1 MKFHFIASENPEAK
15 EALKVLIK
23 RYDQTKLELS
33 DVIIAIGGDGMLL
46 KALRNSIEKNK
57 PVFGLNKGNVGFLMN
72 ELSFDN
78 LENRIQTA
86 RKVKMHPLFMSA
98 HKING
103 NIFTELAV
111 NEVSI
116 LRQTH
121 QAAHLKITVD
131 KKERLNEL
139 VCDGILVSTPI
150 GSTAYN
156 LSARGPII
164 PLNANILALT
174 PISSFRPRRWRGA
187 LLPQRVKIRIE
198 VLNFDTRPVSATADN
213 VEARDIKYIEISTDK
228 TRKLTILHDSDHS
241 LDERIMKEQ
250 FLT

>member
-23 RYDQTKLELS
+23 RYNQTKLELS

-46 KALRNSIEKNK
+46 KALRNSIEKNM

-198 VLNFDTRPVSATADN
+198 VLNFDARPVSATADN

-228 TRKLTILHDSDHS
+228 TKKLTILHDSDHS

>member
-78 LENRIQTA
+78 LEKRIQTA

-198 VLNFDTRPVSATADN
+198 VLNYDTRPVSATADN

-228 TRKLTILHDSDHS
+228 TKKLTILHDSDHS

>member
-15 EALKVLIK
+15 DALKVLIK
-23 RYDQTKLELS
+23 RYNQTKLELS

-198 VLNFDTRPVSATADN
+198 VLNYDTRPVSATADN

-228 TRKLTILHDSDHS
+228 TKKLTILHDSDHS

>member
-228 TRKLTILHDSDHS
+228 TKKLTILHDTDHS

>member
-23 RYDQTKLELS
+23 RYNQTKLELS

-121 QAAHLKITVD
+121 QTAHLKITVD

-198 VLNFDTRPVSATADN
+198 VLNFDSRPVSATADN

-228 TRKLTILHDSDHS
+228 TKKLSILHDSDHS

>member
-23 RYDQTKLELS
+23 KYDQAKLELS

-228 TRKLTILHDSDHS
+228 TKKLTILHDSDHS

>member
-15 EALKVLIK
+15 EALKVLVK

-228 TRKLTILHDSDHS
+228 TKKLTILHDSDHS

>member
-15 EALKVLIK
+15 DALKVLVK
-23 RYDQTKLELS
+23 RYNQTKLELS

-78 LENRIQTA
+78 LEKRIQTA

-228 TRKLTILHDSDHS
+228 TKKLTILHDSDHS

>member
-23 RYDQTKLELS
+23 RYDQAKLELS

-103 NIFTELAV
+103 NIFNELAV

-198 VLNFDTRPVSATADN
+198 VLNFDTRPVSGTADN

-228 TRKLTILHDSDHS
+228 TKKLTILHDSDHS

>member
-1 MKFHFIASENPEAK
+1 MKFHFIASENPEAE

-98 HKING
+98 HKMNG

-121 QAAHLKITVD
+121 QAAHLKITID

-198 VLNFDTRPVSATADN
+198 VLNYDTRPVSATADN

-228 TRKLTILHDSDHS
+228 TKKLSILHDSDHS

>member
-228 TRKLTILHDSDHS
+228 TKKLTILHDSNHS

>member
-23 RYDQTKLELS
+23 RYDQAKLELS

-98 HKING
+98 HKMNG

-198 VLNFDTRPVSATADN
+198 VLNYDTRPVSATADN

-228 TRKLTILHDSDHS
+228 TKKLTILHDSDHS

>member
-15 EALKVLIK
+15 DALKVLVK
-23 RYDQTKLELS
+23 RYNQTKLELS

-228 TRKLTILHDSDHS
+228 TKKLTILHDSDHS

>member
-23 RYDQTKLELS
+23 RYDQTELELS

-228 TRKLTILHDSDHS
+228 TKKLTILHDSDHS

>member
-103 NIFTELAV
+103 NICTELAV

-228 TRKLTILHDSDHS
+228 TKKLTILHDSDHS

>member
-15 EALKVLIK
+15 EALKVLVK

-213 VEARDIKYIEISTDK
+213 IEARDIKYIEISTDK
-228 TRKLTILHDSDHS
+228 TKKLTILHDSDHS

>member
-15 EALKVLIK
+15 EALKGLIK
-23 RYDQTKLELS
+23 RYDQAKLELS

-213 VEARDIKYIEISTDK
+213 VEARDIKYIEVSTDK
-228 TRKLTILHDSDHS
+228 TKKLTILHDSDHS

>member
-15 EALKVLIK
+15 DALKVLIK
-23 RYDQTKLELS
+23 RYNQTKLELS

-78 LENRIQTA
+78 LENRIHTA

-228 TRKLTILHDSDHS
+228 TKKLTILHDSDHS

>member
-103 NIFTELAV
+103 NICTELAV

-198 VLNFDTRPVSATADN
+198 VLNYDTRPVSATADN

-228 TRKLTILHDSDHS
+228 TKKLTILHDSDHS

>member
-15 EALKVLIK
+15 EALKVLIN
-23 RYDQTKLELS
+23 RYDQTILELS

-198 VLNFDTRPVSATADN
+198 VLNFDARPVSATADN

-228 TRKLTILHDSDHS
+228 TKKLTILHDLDHS

>member
-213 VEARDIKYIEISTDK
+213 IEARDIKYIEISTDK
-228 TRKLTILHDSDHS
+228 TKKLTILHDSDHS

>member
-116 LRQTH
+116 LRQSH

-139 VCDGILVSTPI
+139 VCGGILVSTPI

-228 TRKLTILHDSDHS
+228 TKKLTILHDSDHS

>member
-156 LSARGPII
+156 FSARGPII

-228 TRKLTILHDSDHS
+228 TKKLTILHDSDHS

>member
-213 VEARDIKYIEISTDK
+213 VESRDIKYIEISTDK
-228 TRKLTILHDSDHS
+228 TKKLTILHDSDHS

>member
-33 DVIIAIGGDGMLL
+33 DVIIAIGGDGILL

-228 TRKLTILHDSDHS
+228 TKKLTILHDSDHS

>member
-15 EALKVLIK
+15 EVLKVLIK
-23 RYDQTKLELS
+23 RYDQTKLDLS

-228 TRKLTILHDSDHS
+228 TKKLTILHDSDHS

>member
-23 RYDQTKLELS
+23 RYNQTKLELS

-103 NIFTELAV
+103 NIFTQLAV

-213 VEARDIKYIEISTDK
+213 VEARDIKYIEISTEK
-228 TRKLTILHDSDHS
+228 TKKLTILHDSDHS

>member
-1 MKFHFIASENPEAK
+1 MKFHFIASQNPEAK

-46 KALRNSIEKNK
+46 KTLRNSIEKNK

-198 VLNFDTRPVSATADN
+198 VLNFDTRPVRATADN

-228 TRKLTILHDSDHS
+228 TKKLTILYDSDHS

>member
-15 EALKVLIK
+15 EAHKVLIK

-228 TRKLTILHDSDHS
+228 TKKLTILHDSDHS

>member
-139 VCDGILVSTPI
+139 ICDGILVSTPI

-198 VLNFDTRPVSATADN
+198 VLNFDARPVSATADN

-228 TRKLTILHDSDHS
+228 TKKLTILHDSDHS

>member
-23 RYDQTKLELS
+23 RYDQTKLELY

-228 TRKLTILHDSDHS
+228 TKKLTILHDSDHS

>member
-23 RYDQTKLELS
+23 RYNQTKLELS
-33 DVIIAIGGDGMLL
+33 DVIIAIGGDGILL

-228 TRKLTILHDSDHS
+228 TKKLTILHDSDHS

>member
-23 RYDQTKLELS
+23 RYNQTKLELS
-33 DVIIAIGGDGMLL
+33 DVIIAIGGDGILL

-228 TRKLTILHDSDHS
+228 TKKLTILHDLDHS